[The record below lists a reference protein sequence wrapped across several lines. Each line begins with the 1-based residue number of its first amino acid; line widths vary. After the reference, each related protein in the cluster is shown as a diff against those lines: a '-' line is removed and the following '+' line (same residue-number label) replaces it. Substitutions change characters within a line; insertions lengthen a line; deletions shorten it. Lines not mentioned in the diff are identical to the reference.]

1 MIEIPYRRVKFSVKY
16 STYVL
21 FLSIKADFRL
31 KICKIYRIFCRNV
44 KRIKFLSRQKFG
56 QKERKFMARHGENI
70 YKRKDGRWEG
80 RYRNGCKPNGST
92 RYSSVYGRT
101 YNEVRT
107 LLVKKRNEAQ
117 PQRTKCSA
125 TFGELAK
132 EWLSSVKN
140 SIKES
145 TYANY
150 FCKLQKHILP
160 KLGRIKYEKLTANF
174 LNDFSQEKLSEDLSA
189 KYVSDIL
196 NVIKAITRFAGRAY
210 NCEDKAANVIAP
222 KDRKLTEKPVLDSI
236 QQKKLL
242 SYLAEEPSAS
252 NVGIAMTLMTGL
264 RVGELCALQWKDI
277 DLKNGLVNV
286 TKTMQRIQDFEGK
299 KATKII
305 IGTPKSKTSV
315 RSIPIPKPILNMLKT
330 LKAGDE
336 EFFLTGK
343 DLYAEPRT
351 MQYRFQSIL
360 KKLRLPKFNFHAL
373 RHTFAT
379 NCATLGFD
387 AKTLSELLGHSS
399 VEITL
404 NRYVHSSLDRK
415 RYCMEMLSRQFSGR
429 AAM

>member
-1 MIEIPYRRVKFSVKY
+1 
-16 STYVL
+16 
-21 FLSIKADFRL
+21 
-31 KICKIYRIFCRNV
+31 
-44 KRIKFLSRQKFG
+44 
-56 QKERKFMARHGENI
+56 MARHGENI

-117 PQRTKCSA
+117 PHLSKCSA

-132 EWLSSVKN
+132 EWLSSIKN

-174 LNDFSQEKLSEDLSA
+174 LNEFSQEKLSEDLSA

-210 NCEDKAANVIAP
+210 NCEDKAVNVIVP
-222 KDRKLTEKPVLDSI
+222 KNRKIAEKPVLDSI

-242 SYLAEEPSAS
+242 SYLAEKPSAS

-315 RSIPIPKPILNMLKT
+315 RSIPIPRPILNMLKT

-415 RYCMEMLSRQFSGR
+415 RSCMEMLSRQFSGR